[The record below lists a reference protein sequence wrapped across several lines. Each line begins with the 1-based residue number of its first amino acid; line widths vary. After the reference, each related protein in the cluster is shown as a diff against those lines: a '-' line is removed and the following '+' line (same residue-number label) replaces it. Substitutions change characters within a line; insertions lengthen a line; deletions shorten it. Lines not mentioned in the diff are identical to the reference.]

1 MLFATLLIRRG
12 QSLCLGKKPRGRECV
27 HIFLRYLFVAL
38 RGTSLGGSAI
48 GIENVQI
55 RNIAI
60 AKLGKHNDEDTDC
73 EYEVAEFLDQLD
85 EDGLLFANDLYAYA
99 ILKPQ

>member
-1 MLFATLLIRRG
+1 MLLKTLLIRRG

-27 HIFLRYLFVAL
+27 HIFLRCLFRAL
-38 RGTSLGGSAI
+38 RGTSLAGSAI
-48 GIENVQI
+48 GIENVHI

-60 AKLGKHNDEDTDC
+60 TKLGKHNDEDTDC
-73 EYEVAEFLDQLD
+73 EYEVVEFSDRLD